1 MSNET
6 MIILISILST
16 PLLGALV
23 SNYFARRKTS
33 AETQNLNITGEINI
47 GESWQKYAFQQQK
60 DKEEL
65 RKEFTDKINELKAD
79 HKIEIELMRVEFSK
93 ITLAKDE
100 RIQILED
107 KVKNLQTEVAKYKGM
122 GDKITDMVHTKVD
135 EIKNEVSNKV

>member
-1 MSNET
+1 MSKET
-6 MIILISILST
+6 ILILISILST

-79 HKIEIELMRVEFSK
+79 HKTEIELMRVEFSK
-93 ITLAKDE
+93 ITLAKDQ
-100 RIQILED
+100 RIEILEE

-122 GDKITDMVHTKVD
+122 GEHAAEILHQKVD
-135 EIKNEVSNKV
+135 EAKEEIMK